1 MNQRKIATPQE
12 QPLWAGRSMSRPGG
26 LSSLPGPIAL
36 TVTLAATLAVTLGCA
51 SPARAQEDEPASP
64 IIVTGQGLDSGP
76 AFPAY
81 DVTTI
86 EREALTASAS
96 GRIEDVLSSIAGF
109 AQFRRSDSR
118 SANPSAQGVTLRA
131 LGGNASS
138 RALVLLDGVPIA
150 NPFFGYIPL
159 SAISPDP
166 LASVRVVRGGGM
178 GAFGMGAVSGTIDL
192 TSAGPDE
199 IGTLKG
205 EALINDRGETQVS
218 ATSAP
223 RLGGGFVVASVQW
236 NKGDGFWTTPKDQ
249 RVDASARAAYETLS
263 GSLRAV
269 APLSGTI
276 EIQASGLVYD
286 DNRTLR
292 FKGADSTSSGQQ
304 GSLRLVGRGDWQFDV
319 LGYVQAQD
327 FSNIVISSSSYKKTL
342 DQAKTPTL
350 AIGGKAE
357 IRPPVGN
364 AHVLRLGTDL
374 RLSQGHLVELPY
386 STATGLPT
394 AFRRAGG
401 DQSDLGFY
409 AEDDWTLGAL
419 VLTAGVRG
427 DRWTIRN
434 GFYRALTAP
443 GAVSEDTAY
452 ADRSG
457 WNANARSG
465 LVWHASEAISFRA
478 AAYTGMRLPTLNE
491 LYRPF
496 VVFPVRTEANAALKP
511 ERLRGYEAGIEVHP
525 SDAISLSLTAF
536 DNRLNHAIAN
546 VTIATNLRQRQNVD
560 AIHARGLE
568 ASADLTFG
576 MVSLN
581 GSLSWTDSKVEASGD
596 QAALDGMRP
605 AQVPRIAASA
615 TLAWMPHGGWRLA
628 ATLRHVGAQHE
639 DDLQTNLLRAAT
651 TLDAYARVPLTGP
664 FALVLRGENL
674 TDETIVTRNQSGSID
689 LGTPRTLWA
698 GFAISFD

>member
-1 MNQRKIATPQE
+1 MA
-12 QPLWAGRSMSRPGG
+12 AV
-26 LSSLPGPIAL
+26 SSLAVAL
-36 TVTLAATLAVTLGCA
+36 CCA
-51 SPARAQEDEPASP
+51 NPALAQEEAPAVP
-64 IIVTGQGLDSGP
+64 IVVTGYGLDEGP
-76 AFPAY
+76 AAPAY
-81 DVTTI
+81 DVTVI
-86 EREALTASAS
+86 NREALVSSAS
-96 GRIEDVLSSIAGF
+96 GRIEDVLSSVAGF

-138 RALVLLDGVPIA
+138 RALVLLDGVPVA
-150 NPFFGYIPL
+150 NPFFGHIPL
-159 SAISPDP
+159 SALDPDR

-192 TSAGPDE
+192 ASAGPEE
-199 IGTLKG
+199 IGLLKG
-205 EALINDRGETQVS
+205 NALIDDRGETQIS
-218 ATSAP
+218 ATTAP
-223 RLGGGFVVASVQW
+223 RLGQGFVVASVQW
-236 NKGDGFWTTPKDQ
+236 DKGEGFWTTPKDQ
-249 RVDASARAAYETLS
+249 RVPASARAAYETLS

-269 APLSGTI
+269 APLTDTV
-276 EIQASGLVYD
+276 EIQASGMAYD
-286 DNRTLR
+286 DSRTLR
-292 FKGADSTSSGQQ
+292 FKGANSTSSGQQ

-327 FSNIVISSSSYKKTL
+327 FSNIIISSSSYKKTL

-357 IRPPVGN
+357 IRPPVG
-364 AHVLRLGTDL
+364 AGHVLRLGADL

-409 AEDDWTLGAL
+409 AEDDWNLGPV

-427 DRWTIRN
+427 DHWTIRN
-434 GFYRALTAP
+434 GFYRALTAA
-443 GAVSEDTAY
+443 GSVSDDAAY
-452 ADRSG
+452 ANQSG
-457 WNANARSG
+457 WNVNGRGG
-465 LVWHASEAISFRA
+465 LVWNASPAISMRA

-525 SDAISLSLTAF
+525 SDTISLSLTAF
-536 DNRLNHAIAN
+536 DNRLKDAIAN
-546 VTIATNLRQRQNVD
+546 VTIGTNLRQRQNVD

-568 ASADLTFG
+568 ATADLTFST
-576 MVSLN
+576 VSLN

-605 AQVPRIAASA
+605 AQVPKLAASA
-615 TLAWMPHGGWRLA
+615 TLAWAPREGWRLA
-628 ATLRHVGAQHE
+628 ATVRHTGAQYE
-639 DDLQTNLLRAAT
+639 DDLQTNTLRAAT
-651 TLDAYARVPLTGP
+651 TLDAYARVPLAGP

-689 LGTPRTLWA
+689 LGTPRTFWA
-698 GFAISFD
+698 GFSMRLD